1 MLLFQVRHQ
10 VDGAAPMTT
19 LTHYSSGLRSK
30 KSGQVNEDGEMTA
43 YEAQVLIGTSIS
55 GCNMSPDR
63 VFDLKAAWS
72 RLHSMCL
79 IDRTDGL
86 AIATPEG
93 VRRISEMLGKLDRR

>member
-1 MLLFQVRHQ
+1 MSVKDDL
-10 VDGAAPMTT
+10 
-19 LTHYSSGLRSK
+19 
-30 KSGQVNEDGEMTA
+30 TA
-43 YEAQVLIGTSIS
+43 YEAQVLIGTSVS

-72 RLHSMCL
+72 RLHTLGL

-93 VRRISEMLGKLDRR
+93 VATVAAMLAARTGEKE